1 MLNDIINSVT
11 EFTGLDRI
19 ELAIVLLVVAIMAIV
34 LSFVFFS
41 GKEDDDSNII
51 IGVGI
56 GF

>member
-1 MLNDIINSVT
+1 MLNDIINSIT
-11 EFTGLDRI
+11 EFTGFDRI
-19 ELAIVLLVVAIMAIV
+19 ELAIMLLVVAIVAIV
-34 LSFVFFS
+34 LSWVFFS